1 MRICAVSSPEF
12 CQTAAGLSEPTL
24 NVQRSDWRRFAT
36 ALLLLTCSVAGAA
49 SRADELSKDSLR
61 VSFAKSSETDL
72 ATVVVGDYDASP
84 ESNYVIDA
92 SWGRQYSD
100 TLFGLP
106 FPMTANVGV
115 QYLAERGYQD
125 DGLGAT
131 AFIKAHHDW
140 RLPFTQKTV
149 RLGLGEGLSYVSRIP
164 MSEQRDFA
172 KKGVE
177 SAKLMNYMEWTI
189 DVPLRQF
196 TQGVDM
202 RSGGVEEISLGFIV
216 WHRSS
221 VFGLFADSGG
231 GVNFMG
237 FGIAMRY

>member
-1 MRICAVSSPEF
+1 MPYVVLL
-12 CQTAAGLSEPTL
+12 TAFLGA
-24 NVQRSDWRRFAT
+24 
-36 ALLLLTCSVAGAA
+36 ALLGAGAA
-49 SRADELSKDSLR
+49 HAASPDADASRNSIR

-84 ESNYVIDA
+84 ESNFIIDA
-92 SWGRQYSD
+92 AWGRRISK

-106 FPMTANVGV
+106 IEMTGNLGL

-125 DGLGAT
+125 DGFGAT
-131 AFIKAHHDW
+131 AFIKAHYVW
-140 RLPFTQKTV
+140 RLPLTDTRV

-177 SAKLMNYMEWTI
+177 SEKLMNYLEWTI
-189 DVPLRQF
+189 DLPLDQF
-196 TQGVDM
+196 LDASTS
-202 RSGGVEEISLGFIV
+202 RRGGVEELSIGFIV

-221 VFGLFADSGG
+221 VFGVMAESGG

-237 FGIAMRY
+237 FGVQARY